1 MNPMKDLE
9 SLSASQAVKALCK
22 REIKALDLLLSCLD
36 RIGQKES
43 QVRAWSSLGKENALA
58 RAKLLDKGAIKG
70 LLHGL
75 PIGIKD
81 LYDTYDLPSSY
92 GSAIYS
98 NHYPSADAV
107 SVALLRQAGAIILGK
122 TITTEFA
129 SFKPSHTTNPHDK
142 AFTPGGSSSGSAAA
156 VADFMVPLATGS
168 QTAGSII
175 RPASFCG
182 VVGFKPSYGKI
193 SIAGVKSLSIS
204 LDTMGCFGR
213 TVEDVALGVA
223 AMSGDHQLANVEE
236 LHNKPRIAICKTVD
250 WAYAQ
255 KETATALAAARH
267 AAESFSKGSVG
278 DFSLPSNYDQITQV
292 QTRIML
298 SEMARSLTFEK
309 QHFAKKLSPLL
320 IKQLNDGSA
329 ISYEQYVCDL
339 MAAQAAK
346 EGIKSLFTNDID
358 ILIAPSAI
366 GEAPPI
372 KEGTGDPIFCRGWT
386 LLGLPC
392 ININVGTGPNGL
404 PVGVQLIA
412 GPGKDHFLLSV
423 ARAFAKS
430 LPDPVLRDQ
439 A

>member
-9 SLSASQAVKALCK
+9 SLSASQA
-22 REIKALDLLLSCLD
+22 IKALSRREIRASELLLSCLD

-43 QVRAWSSLGKENALA
+43 QVKAWASLGKENALA
-58 RAKLLDKGAIKG
+58 RAKLLDKGAITG

-75 PIGIKD
+75 PIGVKD
-81 LYDTYDLPSSY
+81 LFDTYDLPTSY

-107 SVALLRQAGAIILGK
+107 SVALLRQAGGIILGK
-122 TITTEFA
+122 TVSTEFA

-142 AFTPGGSSSGSAAA
+142 AHTPGGSSSGSAAA

-193 SIAGVKSLSIS
+193 SVAGVKSLSMS

-213 TVEDVALGVA
+213 TIEDVALGVA
-223 AMSGDHQLANVEE
+223 AMSGDHQLATVEE
-236 LHNKPRIAICKTVD
+236 LHNKPRIGICKTAD
-250 WAYAQ
+250 WVFAQ
-255 KETATALAAARH
+255 KETATAIATARH
-267 AAESFSKGSVG
+267 AAESFSKGSIG
-278 DFSLPSNYDQITQV
+278 NLALPSSCDQIAQV
-292 QTRIML
+292 QTRIMM

-309 QHFAKKLSPLL
+309 EHYLKKLSPLL
-320 IKQLNDGSA
+320 IRQLNDGAA
-329 ISYEQYVCDL
+329 ITYEQYAADL
-339 MAAQAAK
+339 LVAQAAK
-346 EGIKSLFTNDID
+346 DAVNNLFTNNVD

-366 GEAPPI
+366 GEAPAI

-392 ININVGTGPNGL
+392 INLNIGTGPNGL
-404 PVGVQLIA
+404 PVGVQIIA
-412 GPGKDHFLLSV
+412 GPRKDHFLLSV
-423 ARAFAKS
+423 ARKFAKS

>member
-1 MNPMKDLE
+1 MKDLE
-9 SLSASQAVKALCK
+9 SLSASQAIKALSR
-22 REIKALDLLLSCLD
+22 REIKASDLLLSCLD

-43 QVRAWSSLGKENALA
+43 QVKAWASLGKENALA
-58 RAKLLDKGAIKG
+58 RAKLLDKGAITG

-75 PIGIKD
+75 PIGVKD
-81 LYDTYDLPSSY
+81 LFDTYDLPTSY

-98 NHYPSADAV
+98 NHYPSSDAV
-107 SVALLRQAGAIILGK
+107 PIALMRQAGGIILGK
-122 TITTEFA
+122 TISTEFA
-129 SFKPSHTTNPHDK
+129 SFKPNQTTNPHDK
-142 AFTPGGSSSGSAAA
+142 SFTPGGSSSGSAAA

-182 VVGFKPSYGKI
+182 VVGLKPSYGKI
-193 SIAGVKSLSIS
+193 SVAGVKSLSMS

-223 AMSGDHQLANVEE
+223 AMSGDHQLAKVEE
-236 LHNKPRIAICKTVD
+236 LHNKPRIAICKT
-250 WAYAQ
+250 AYWNQAQ
-255 KETATALAAARH
+255 KETDTALATARH
-267 AAESFSKGSVG
+267 AAESFSRGMIG
-278 DFSLPSNYDQITQV
+278 DITLPSGCDQIAEV

-298 SEMARSLTFEK
+298 SELSRSLTFEK
-309 QHFAKKLSPLL
+309 EHFLKKLSPLL
-320 IKQLNDGSA
+320 IKQLNDGA
-329 ISYEQYVCDL
+329 DIPYEQYEADL
-339 MAAQAAK
+339 LVAHAAK
-346 EGIKSLFTNDID
+346 DMVNSLFTNSVD

-366 GEAPPI
+366 GEAPVI

-392 ININVGTGPNGL
+392 INLNIGTGPNGL

-423 ARAFAKS
+423 ARKFAKS

>member
-9 SLSASQAVKALCK
+9 SLSASQAVKALCR
-22 REIKALDLLLSCLD
+22 REIKASELLLSCLD

-43 QVRAWSSLGKENALA
+43 QVKAWASLGKENALA
-58 RAKLLDKGAIKG
+58 RAKLLDKGAITG

-75 PIGIKD
+75 PIGVKD
-81 LYDTYDLPSSY
+81 LFDTYDLPTSY

-107 SVALLRQAGAIILGK
+107 SVALLRQAGGIILGK
-122 TITTEFA
+122 TVSTEFA

-142 AFTPGGSSSGSAAA
+142 AHTPGGSSSGSAAA

-193 SIAGVKSLSIS
+193 SVAGVKSLSMS

-213 TVEDVALGVA
+213 TIEDVALGVA
-223 AMSGDHQLANVEE
+223 AMSGDHQLATVEE
-236 LHNKPRIAICKTVD
+236 LHNKPRIGICKTAD
-250 WAYAQ
+250 WVFAQ
-255 KETATALAAARH
+255 KETATAIATARH
-267 AAESFSKGSVG
+267 AAESFSKGSIG
-278 DFSLPSNYDQITQV
+278 NLALPSSCDQIAQV
-292 QTRIML
+292 QTRIMM

-309 QHFAKKLSPLL
+309 EHYLKKLSPLL
-320 IKQLNDGSA
+320 IRQLNDGAA
-329 ISYEQYVCDL
+329 ITYEQYAADL
-339 MAAQAAK
+339 LVAQAAK
-346 EGIKSLFTNDID
+346 DAVNNLFTNNVD

-366 GEAPPI
+366 GEAPAI

-392 ININVGTGPNGL
+392 INLNIGTGPNGL

-423 ARAFAKS
+423 ARKFAKS